1 MPKAASA
8 RVVIA
13 EPWSILRRG
22 LAGTLHARHT
32 VVDDFDDVSELRR
45 TLTDRK
51 VDVALIGATAGLDL
65 PAVVAALNE
74 GRSDLHVVVLCDH
87 IDAEALRFAL
97 QAGASAVLSKKVEGD
112 ALLDILDRVLN
123 GERVVDQPFLPLLFE
138 MPDLRSTCPDG
149 APALLTRRERDV
161 LHELAR
167 GATNRAIAEALVMSE
182 STVKTHL
189 RRIYSKLDVTGRHGA
204 VGRALELDLLG

>member
-22 LAGTLHARHT
+22 LTGILHARHT

-45 TLTDRK
+45 ALADRK
-51 VDVALIGATAGLDL
+51 VDVALIGATPGLDV
-65 PAVVAALNE
+65 PAVVAGLTE
-74 GRSDLHVVVLCDH
+74 VHGGLHVVVLCDH
-87 IDAEALRFAL
+87 IDAEALRFVL
-97 QAGASAVLSKKVEGD
+97 QAGASAVLSKKLEGD
-112 ALLDILDRVLN
+112 ALLDILDRVLK

-138 MPDLRSTCPDG
+138 IPHLGGSCPDG
-149 APALLTRRERDV
+149 AASLLTRRERDV

-167 GATNRAIAEALVMSE
+167 GASNRAIADALIMSE

-189 RRIYSKLDVTGRHGA
+189 RRIYSKLEVTGRHGA